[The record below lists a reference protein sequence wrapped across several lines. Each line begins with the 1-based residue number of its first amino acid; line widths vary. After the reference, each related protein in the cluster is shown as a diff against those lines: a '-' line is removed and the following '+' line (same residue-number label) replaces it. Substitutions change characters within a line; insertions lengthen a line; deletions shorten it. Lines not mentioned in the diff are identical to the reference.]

1 MLTVSTRVLSLSAE
15 AALLVRG
22 GRIVF
27 ANTRAEALLGA
38 KIAGKTLASV
48 FPPEIAEAQARSFT
62 ADTVVDGKTLNVR
75 TARVDDMQAFF
86 LSEIDTR
93 PALLNDAFLY
103 SMRSALMNLRLSAE
117 LCRAQAETSGDA
129 VMEEKLRAIQRSAFS
144 LSRLLDNAAV
154 VRGIAAGDLTA
165 HREPMDLAGL
175 CRRIFESVSLLRQ
188 DIRFRIYAEGELCLL
203 GDRVLIEQLIYNLIS
218 NCLIHAE
225 GLSQITLSITPTPTQ
240 LILSVSDD
248 GCGIDEDALG
258 SVFERYR
265 EDFSLNDMD
274 RGAGLGLSVVRGIA
288 RLHEGT
294 LMLESRAGSGTSAR
308 VSLAQR
314 LNAAKLSAPVP
325 ELLPDAGAL
334 LCGLAECLPEECFG
348 GKYLD

>member
-1 MLTVSTRVLSLSAE
+1 M
-15 AALLVRG
+15 
-22 GRIVF
+22 
-27 ANTRAEALLGA
+27 
-38 KIAGKTLASV
+38 
-48 FPPEIAEAQARSFT
+48 
-62 ADTVVDGKTLNVR
+62 
-75 TARVDDMQAFF
+75 
-86 LSEIDTR
+86 
-93 PALLNDAFLY
+93 
-103 SMRSALMNLRLSAE
+103 
-117 LCRAQAETSGDA
+117 
-129 VMEEKLRAIQRSAFS
+129 
-144 LSRLLDNAAV
+144 
-154 VRGIAAGDLTA
+154 RGIAAGDLSA
-165 HREPMDLAGL
+165 RRERLDLAGL
-175 CRRIFESVSLLRQ
+175 CRRIVESVSLLRR
-188 DIRFRIYAEGELCLL
+188 DVRFRIYAEGELCLL

-248 GCGIDEDALG
+248 GCGIDEDAMG
-258 SVFERYR
+258 SAFERYR
-265 EDFSLNDMD
+265 EGFALHTMD

-314 LNAAKLSAPVP
+314 LNSAKLSAPLP

-334 LCGLAECLPEECFG
+334 LCGLAECLPEECFD